1 MISEYPLPCRA
12 IIRIKE
18 VNMYCVSCGVK
29 LADTEARCPLCG
41 TRVFHPDIFREEAES
56 LYPKHKLPKIRGK
69 NYVLPVLFTVACVL
83 PFIIVLLCDMQF
95 NGAVTWSGY
104 VMGALLLGYIS
115 VILPSWFKKPNPVVF
130 VPCDFAAVALYL
142 LYINIATQGKWYWGF
157 ALPVVLCVAAIVI
170 PVVTLTYYLKRGKL
184 FVFGGATI
192 ALGAFMVLME
202 ALMVNTF
209 EGIYFKGWSLYPL
222 ITLALI
228 GGLLIFIGA
237 YRPAKESM
245 ERMFFV

>member
-1 MISEYPLPCRA
+1 
-12 IIRIKE
+12 
-18 VNMYCVSCGVK
+18 MYCVKCGVK
-29 LADTEARCPLCG
+29 LADTEVRCPLCG

-56 LYPKHKLPKIRGK
+56 LYPKQKFPKIHGK
-69 NYVLPVLFTVACVL
+69 NYVLPVLFTAAFVL
-83 PFIIVLLCDMQF
+83 PFIIVLLCDIQF
-95 NGAVTWSGY
+95 NAAVTWSGY
-104 VMGALLLGYIS
+104 VMGALLLGYIAA
-115 VILPSWFKKPNPVVF
+115 VLPTWFKKPNPVVF
-130 VPCDFAAVALYL
+130 VPCDFAAASLYL
-142 LYINIATQGKWYWGF
+142 LYINEATEGDWYLGF

-170 PVVTLTYYLKRGKL
+170 PVVTLTHYLKRGKL

-192 ALGAFMVLME
+192 ALGALMVLME
-202 ALMVNTF
+202 ALMVATF
-209 EGIYFKGWSLYPL
+209 EGLYFKGWSLYPL